1 VRQVLG
7 DAQPP
12 HSTGQQIM
20 LSGYGFRWLRL
31 LDESPATPP
40 E

>member
-1 VRQVLG
+1 VHQVLG

-12 HSTGQQIM
+12 HGTGQEIT

-31 LDESPATPP
+31 D
-40 E
+40 